1 MKFQPN
7 LILITNLSFAYIL
20 NSLFLLV
27 LLLPVHAFAEICPP
41 TAPTESHRVAR
52 VIDADTVELSHGERV
67 RLLGIDAPEL
77 GYSGQADE
85 PFAREGK
92 LALEAFLREVDYHVL
107 LMPGQDSRDRY
118 GRLLA
123 YLFLPDQTNI
133 QRLLLQEGWVMQVF
147 VAPNLE
153 FADCLRPV
161 EVAARTQ
168 KKGIWSLPDYQPGM
182 ASVAVPDS
190 ARGAVIVQGVVAR
203 VGQSK
208 ANIWLNLQGGVAIQ
222 VPRRYLASFPQRLDG
237 LSGQVVRA
245 RGWLVREDSR
255 HHQWRMRIEDGRALE
270 VLQ

>member
-1 MKFQPN
+1 MKSSLK
-7 LILITNLSFAYIL
+7 LILISNLFVTCIL
-20 NSLFLLV
+20 NTVFVSS
-27 LLLPVHAFAEICPP
+27 LLLPTHALAETCPP
-41 TAPTESHRVAR
+41 TAPTTSHRVSR
-52 VIDADTVELSHGERV
+52 VIDADTVELSQGERV

-92 LALEAFLREVDYHVL
+92 LALETLLQRVEYRVL

-123 YLFLPDQTNI
+123 YLFLPDQTNV

-161 EVAARTQ
+161 EQLARSEQ
-168 KKGIWSLPDYQPGM
+168 KGIWSLSDYQPGI

-190 ARGAVIVQGVVAR
+190 ARGAVMVQGVVVR

-208 ANIWLNLQGGVAIQ
+208 DNIWLNLQGGVAIQ
-222 VPRRYLASFPQRLDG
+222 VPRRYLASFSQRLDG
-237 LSGQVVRA
+237 LTGQAVRA
-245 RGWLVREDSR
+245 RGWLVRENSR
-255 HHQWRMRIEDGRALE
+255 HHQWRMRIEDGRALD

>member
-1 MKFQPN
+1 MKLQLKLIFISN
-7 LILITNLSFAYIL
+7 LFFAYIFNTL
-20 NSLFLLV
+20 LFV
-27 LLLPVHAFAEICPP
+27 GMLLPGYAFAEICPP
-41 TAPTESHRVAR
+41 TTPTQSYRVSR
-52 VIDADTVELSHGERV
+52 VIDADTVELTQGDRV

-92 LALEAFLREVDYHVL
+92 RALDALLREFDYRVL

-133 QRLLLQEGWVMQVF
+133 QRILLQEGWVMQVF

-161 EVAARTQ
+161 ERVARAHH
-168 KKGIWSLPDYQPGM
+168 KGIWSLSDYQPGI
-182 ASVAVPDS
+182 ASQAVPES
-190 ARGAVIVQGVVAR
+190 LRGAAIVQGAVVR

-208 ANIWLNLQGGVAIQ
+208 DNIWLNLQGGVALQ
-222 VPRRYLASFPQRLDG
+222 VPRRYLDRFPQRLDS
-237 LSGQVVRA
+237 LTGQVVRA
-245 RGWLVREDSR
+245 RGWMVREDSR
-255 HHQWRMRIEDGRALE
+255 HHQWRMRLEDGRALE
-270 VLQ
+270 VLE

>member
-1 MKFQPN
+1 MKLPLK
-7 LILITNLSFAYIL
+7 LILISNLFFAYIL
-20 NSLFLLV
+20 NSLFLLG
-27 LLLPVHAFAEICPP
+27 LLLPVHAFAEVCPP
-41 TAPTESHRVAR
+41 TAPTVTHQVAR
-52 VIDADTVELSHGERV
+52 VIDADTVELSQGERV

-77 GYSGQADE
+77 GYSGQVDE

-92 LALEAFLREVDYHVL
+92 QALEALLREFDYRVL

-153 FADCLRPV
+153 FADCLRSV
-161 EVAARTQ
+161 EMTARVQ
-168 KKGIWSLPDYQPGM
+168 NKGIWSLPEYQPGI

-190 ARGAVIVQGVVAR
+190 ARGAVIVQGNVVR

-208 ANIWLNLQGGVAIQ
+208 DNIWLNLQGGVAIQ

-237 LSGQVVRA
+237 LTGQVVRA